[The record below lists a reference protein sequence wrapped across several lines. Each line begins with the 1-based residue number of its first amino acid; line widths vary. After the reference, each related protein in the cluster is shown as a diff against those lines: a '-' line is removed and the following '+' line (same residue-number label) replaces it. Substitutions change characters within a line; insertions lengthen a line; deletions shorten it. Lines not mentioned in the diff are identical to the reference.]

1 MTNQPIK
8 LDPRPM
14 HSSVTVSTADHPG
27 DSQKVELLGR
37 NRLIDEL
44 LRDDLEVALPI
55 RDRGIDLIAY
65 ADLSSAVA
73 RYVARPIQMKAAW
86 TRSFV
91 IDRRYE
97 RIRDVI
103 FAFVWHLGDRERATT
118 FALTYP
124 EAVQIGEAMG
134 WTRTSSWNSGGAYS
148 TSSPSAKLMAL
159 LAPHRMNPGSW
170 WHLVTS

>member
-1 MTNQPIK
+1 MPN
-8 LDPRPM
+8 
-14 HSSVTVSTADHPG
+14 AEHPG

-65 ADLSSAVA
+65 ADLSSSVA

-97 RIRDVI
+97 RIRDLI
-103 FAFVWHLGDRERATT
+103 LAFVWHLGDRERATT
-118 FALTYP
+118 FALTYS
-124 EAVQIGEAMG
+124 EAVQIGAVMG
-134 WTRTSSWNSGGAYS
+134 WTRTASWTTGGTYS
-148 TSSPSAKLMAL
+148 TSAPSARLVAL
-159 LAPHRMNPGSW
+159 LEPHRMEHERW
-170 WHLVTS
+170 WKLVTSPST